1 MFYSL
6 SQRVEDIEH
15 ISSSINS
22 KISVVLTKLEA
33 MEQDETKK
41 KEHMSKLMDDFV
53 EGNDMDDMDDD
64 MDEMNDLDNMDS
76 MDEMDDMDDMED

>member
-1 MFYSL
+1 M
-6 SQRVEDIEH
+6 EDIEH

-33 MEQDETKK
+33 MEQGETKK
-41 KEHMSKLMDDFV
+41 KEHMSKLMDNFV
-53 EGNDMDDMDDD
+53 EGNDMDDD